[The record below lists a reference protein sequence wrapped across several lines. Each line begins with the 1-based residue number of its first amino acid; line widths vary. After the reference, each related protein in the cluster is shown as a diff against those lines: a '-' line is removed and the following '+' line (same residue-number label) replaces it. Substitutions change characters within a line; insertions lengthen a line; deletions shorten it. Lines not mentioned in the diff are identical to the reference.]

1 MYKRQCPGPFQ
12 TTCAIVLASSSPRR
26 QRLLSGL
33 GLDFVVR
40 PSESQETLPRS
51 GESPLEY
58 AELNSR
64 LKALDVARRYPQAVS
79 LGADTIV
86 VLDGEILGKPR
97 DENHALDMLSRLVG
111 RLHEVITS
119 CCIVWPEKQIMV
131 EFSTSSFVWL
141 AEQDPDVLR
150 AYVATGESLDKA
162 GSYAVQGIGAFMVE
176 RIEGSYSNV
185 VGLPVDKVIKYL
197 MDLEVLKLRDR
208 VDDRITEI

>member
-12 TTCAIVLASSSPRR
+12 TTCPIVLASSSPRR

-33 GLDFVVR
+33 GLDFVVS
-40 PSESQETLPRS
+40 PSDSQEALPRS

-64 LKALDVARRYPQAVS
+64 LKALDVARRYPQAAS

-111 RLHEVITS
+111 RSHEVITS
-119 CCIVWPEKQIMV
+119 CCIVWPEKLIKV
-131 EFSTSSFVWL
+131 EFSASSFVWL
-141 AEQDPDVLR
+141 AEQNPDILR
-150 AYVATGESLDKA
+150 AYVATGEPLDKA

-197 MDLEVLKLRDR
+197 MDLEVLKLSDR
-208 VDDRITEI
+208 VI

>member
-12 TTCAIVLASSSPRR
+12 TTYAIVLASSSPRR

-33 GLDFVVR
+33 GLDFIVQ
-40 PSESQETLPRS
+40 PSESQETLPRP
-51 GESPLEY
+51 GESPQEY
-58 AELNSR
+58 ADLNSR
-64 LKALDVARRYPQAVS
+64 LKALDVSRRYPQALS

-97 DENHALDMLSRLVG
+97 DKSHALDMLSRLVG
-111 RLHEVITS
+111 RSHEVITS
-119 CCIVWPEKQIMV
+119 CCIVWPEKRITV
-131 EFSTSSFVWL
+131 EFSASSFVWL

-150 AYVATGESLDKA
+150 AYVATGEPMDKA

-176 RIEGSYSNV
+176 QIEGSYSNV

-197 MDLEVLKLRDR
+197 MDLEVLKLKDCLL
-208 VDDRITEI
+208 

>member
-1 MYKRQCPGPFQ
+1 
-12 TTCAIVLASSSPRR
+12 
-26 QRLLSGL
+26 LSGL
-33 GLDFVVR
+33 GLDFVVS
-40 PSESQETLPRS
+40 PSDSQEALPRS

-64 LKALDVARRYPQAVS
+64 LKALDVARRYPQAAS

-111 RLHEVITS
+111 RSHEVITS
-119 CCIVWPEKQIMV
+119 CCIVWPEKLIKV
-131 EFSTSSFVWL
+131 EFSASSFVWL
-141 AEQDPDVLR
+141 AEQNPDILR
-150 AYVATGESLDKA
+150 AYVATGEPLDKA

-197 MDLEVLKLRDR
+197 MDLEVLKLSDR
-208 VDDRITEI
+208 VI

>member
-1 MYKRQCPGPFQ
+1 MHKRQCQGPFQ
-12 TTCAIVLASSSPRR
+12 TTCALVLASSSPRR

-40 PSESQETLPRS
+40 PSESQETDPRP

-64 LKALDVARRYPQAVS
+64 LKAMDVARRYPQAVS
-79 LGADTIV
+79 MGADTIV
-86 VLDGEILGKPR
+86 VLDGEIFGKPR
-97 DENHALDMLSRLVG
+97 DENHALDMLSRLAG
-111 RLHEVITS
+111 RSHEVITS
-119 CCIVWPEKQIMV
+119 CCIVWPEKQITV
-131 EFSTSSFVWL
+131 EFSASSFVWL

-150 AYVATGESLDKA
+150 AYVATGEPMDKA
-162 GSYAVQGIGAFMVE
+162 GSYAVQGIGSFMVE

-197 MDLEVLKLRDR
+197 MELEVLKLRDR
-208 VDDRITEI
+208 VV

>member
-1 MYKRQCPGPFQ
+1 MYKRQCQGPFQ
-12 TTCAIVLASSSPRR
+12 ATCAIVLASGSPRR

-33 GLDFVVR
+33 GLDFAVQL
-40 PSESQETLPRS
+40 SESQEILPRP

-58 AELNSR
+58 ADFNSK
-64 LKALDVARRYPQAVS
+64 LKALDVARRYPKALI

-97 DENHALDMLSRLVG
+97 DEKHALDMLSRLAG
-111 RLHEVITS
+111 RSHEVITS
-119 CCIVWPEKQIMV
+119 CCIVWQKKQIVV
-131 EFSTSSFVWL
+131 EFSASSFVWL

-150 AYVATGESLDKA
+150 AYVATGEPMDKA
-162 GSYAVQGIGAFMVE
+162 GSYAVQGVGAFMVE

-197 MDLEVLKLRDR
+197 ADLEVLKLRNHS
-208 VDDRITEI
+208 V

>member
-12 TTCAIVLASSSPRR
+12 TTCALVLASSSPRR

-33 GLDFVVR
+33 GLDFLVR
-40 PSESQETLPRS
+40 PSESQETLPRP

-86 VLDGEILGKPR
+86 ILDGEILGKPR
-97 DENHALDMLSRLVG
+97 DENHALDMLSQLVG
-111 RLHEVITS
+111 RSHEVITS
-119 CCIVWPEKQIMV
+119 CCMVWPEKQITV

-141 AEQDPDVLR
+141 AEQNPDVLK
-150 AYVATGESLDKA
+150 AYVATGEPLDKA

-197 MDLEVLKLRDR
+197 MELEVLKFRHFFWNL
-208 VDDRITEI
+208 

>member
-1 MYKRQCPGPFQ
+1 MYKCQCQGPFQ
-12 TTCAIVLASSSPRR
+12 TTCTLVLASSSPRR
-26 QRLLSGL
+26 QGLLSGL

-40 PSESQETLPRS
+40 PSESQETVPRP

-58 AELNSR
+58 AESNSR
-64 LKALDVARRYPQAVS
+64 LKALDVAQRYPQAVS

-86 VLDGEILGKPR
+86 VLNGEILGKPG
-97 DENHALDMLSRLVG
+97 DENDAFNMLSRLVG
-111 RLHEVITS
+111 RSHEVITS
-119 CCIVWPEKQIMV
+119 CCVVWLEKEIMV
-131 EFSTSSFVWL
+131 EFSASSFVWL

-150 AYVATGESLDKA
+150 AYVATGEPLDKA

-197 MDLEVLKLRDR
+197 MELKVLKLR
-208 VDDRITEI
+208 

>member
-1 MYKRQCPGPFQ
+1 MYKRQCQGPFQ
-12 TTCAIVLASSSPRR
+12 TTCTLVLASSSPRR
-26 QRLLSGL
+26 QSLLAGL
-33 GLDFVVR
+33 GLDFIVR
-40 PSESQETLPRS
+40 PSKSQETVPRP

-64 LKALDVARRYPQAVS
+64 LKTLDVARRYPHDVI

-111 RLHEVITS
+111 RSHEVITS
-119 CCIVWPEKQIMV
+119 CCVVWSEKQITV
-131 EFSTSSFVWL
+131 EFSASSFVWL
-141 AEQDPDVLR
+141 AEQDPDILR
-150 AYVATGESLDKA
+150 AYVVTGESLDKA

-185 VGLPVDKVIKYL
+185 VGLPIDKVIKYL
-197 MDLEVLKLRDR
+197 MELKVLKLKK
-208 VDDRITEI
+208 

>member
-1 MYKRQCPGPFQ
+1 MYKCQCQGPFQ
-12 TTCAIVLASSSPRR
+12 TTCALVLASGSPRR

-33 GLDFVVR
+33 GLNFLVQ
-40 PSESQETLPRS
+40 PSEFQEIAPRP

-58 AELNSR
+58 AGLNSK
-64 LKALDVARRYPQAVS
+64 LKALDIAQRYPHAVS

-97 DENHALDMLSRLVG
+97 DENHALDMLSWLVG
-111 RLHEVITS
+111 RSHEVITS
-119 CCIVWPEKQIMV
+119 CCIVWSEKQITV
-131 EFSTSSFVWL
+131 EFSASSFVWL

-150 AYVATGESLDKA
+150 AYVATGEPLDKA

-197 MDLEVLKLRDR
+197 AELKVLKFKL
-208 VDDRITEI
+208 

>member
-12 TTCAIVLASSSPRR
+12 ATCAIVLASGSPRR

-33 GLDFVVR
+33 GLDFVVQL
-40 PSESQETLPRS
+40 SESQETLPRP

-58 AELNSR
+58 ADFNSR
-64 LKALDVARRYPQAVS
+64 LKALDVARRYPKAVS

-97 DENHALDMLSRLVG
+97 DEDHALDMLSRLVG
-111 RLHEVITS
+111 RSHEVITS
-119 CCIVWPEKQIMV
+119 CCIVWPEKQIAV
-131 EFSTSSFVWL
+131 DFSASSFVWL
-141 AEQDPDVLR
+141 AEQGPDVLR
-150 AYVATGESLDKA
+150 AYVETGEPLDKA

-197 MDLEVLKLRDR
+197 TELEVLKLRNR
-208 VDDRITEI
+208 AA

>member
-12 TTCAIVLASSSPRR
+12 TTCALVLASGSPRR

-40 PSESQETLPRS
+40 PSESQETVPRP

-58 AELNSR
+58 AKLNSR
-64 LKALDVARRYPQAVS
+64 LKALDVAQRYPHAVS

-86 VLDGEILGKPR
+86 ALDGEILGKPR
-97 DENHALDMLSRLVG
+97 DENDAFNMLSRLVG
-111 RLHEVITS
+111 RSHEVITS
-119 CCIVWPEKQIMV
+119 CCMVWPEKQITV
-131 EFSTSSFVWL
+131 EFSASSLVWL

-150 AYVATGESLDKA
+150 AYVATGEPLDKA
-162 GSYAVQGIGAFMVE
+162 GSYAVQGVGAFMVE

-197 MDLEVLKLRDR
+197 MELEVLRFEVPK
-208 VDDRITEI
+208 VPKVS

>member
-1 MYKRQCPGPFQ
+1 M
-12 TTCAIVLASSSPRR
+12 
-26 QRLLSGL
+26 
-33 GLDFVVR
+33 GLDFVVQ
-40 PSESQETLPRS
+40 PSESQETLPRP

-64 LKALDVARRYPQAVS
+64 LKAMDVSRRYPQALS

-97 DENHALDMLSRLVG
+97 DESHALDMLIRLVG
-111 RLHEVITS
+111 RSHEVITS
-119 CCIVWPEKQIMV
+119 CCIVCPEKQITV
-131 EFSTSSFVWL
+131 EFSASSFVWL
-141 AEQDPDVLR
+141 TEQDPDVLR
-150 AYVATGESLDKA
+150 AYVATGEPMDKA

-197 MDLEVLKLRDR
+197 MDLEVLKLRDC
-208 VDDRITEI
+208 VV

>member
-1 MYKRQCPGPFQ
+1 MYKCQCQGPFQ
-12 TTCAIVLASSSPRR
+12 TTCTLVLASSSPRR
-26 QRLLSGL
+26 QGLLSGL

-40 PSESQETLPRS
+40 PSKSQETVPRP

-58 AELNSR
+58 AESNSR
-64 LKALDVARRYPQAVS
+64 LKALDVAQRYPQAVS

-86 VLDGEILGKPR
+86 VLNGEILGKPR
-97 DENHALDMLSRLVG
+97 DENDAFNMLSRLVG
-111 RLHEVITS
+111 RSHEVITS
-119 CCIVWPEKQIMV
+119 CCMVWPEKEIMV
-131 EFSTSSFVWL
+131 EFSASSFVWL

-150 AYVATGESLDKA
+150 AYVATGEPLDKA

-197 MDLEVLKLRDR
+197 MELKVLKLRDR
-208 VDDRITEI
+208 T